1 MQLNQYYTDSNIS
14 DKLINSLE
22 IQYPNQAFDL
32 GFGSGELL
40 KSVKRRWSK
49 VRLAGADIDP
59 RNVSFAKTEA
69 LIDSVELDGFLENV
83 PNIILEKYGNIDIL
97 ISNPPFFQK
106 KISDNCLK
114 ILQSADLLDCISI
127 KNKTIPSE
135 LIFLAQNLRLL
146 SETGE
151 IGIILPAGLITGERW
166 KSLRSLLFI
175 KYNMKNIIQ
184 LPENSFNK
192 TEAQT
197 FMLIF
202 SKNNKLNK
210 DNITLSHVHKNK
222 KILIP
227 ISDAIERADFNYYEY
242 KKHSPNSLEVK
253 NNDFNILRG
262 NKSRVKLEA
271 DQIRHIHSTDFS
283 KNPLEVTLENSTHKD
298 IKFCEKGD
306 ILVARVGSRCVGR
319 IMYVSEGSLPISDC
333 VIVIR
338 AKNKRIRT
346 RIWKK
351 LCSSHFKEFLN
362 SSLLGVGPKYIT
374 HNIIKEFLTNGT
386 VKNATPS

>member
-1 MQLNQYYTDSNIS
+1 MQFNQYYTDSNIS

-49 VRLAGADIDP
+49 IRLAGADIDP
-59 RNVSFAKTEA
+59 KNVNFAKKEA
-69 LIDSVELDGFLENV
+69 LIDSVELDGFLENL

-106 KISDNCLK
+106 KISDNFLR
-114 ILQSADLLDCISI
+114 ILESADLLDCISM
-127 KNKTIPSE
+127 KSKTIPSE

-151 IGIILPAGLITGERW
+151 IGIILPAGLVTGERW
-166 KSLRSLLFI
+166 KVLRSLLFR

-184 LPENSFNK
+184 LPENSFK
-192 TEAQT
+192 QTEAQT

-202 SKNNKLNK
+202 SRSNQLNGGLV
-210 DNITLSHVHKNK
+210 TLSHINK
-222 KILIP
+222 TERIVIP
-227 ISDAIERADFNYYEY
+227 ICEAIERADYNYYEY
-242 KKHSPNSLEVK
+242 RRQSSNLLKVEAK
-253 NNDFNILRG
+253 DFDILRG
-262 NKSRVKLEA
+262 NKSRITLQA

-283 KNPLEVTLENSTHKD
+283 KNPSILTLTDNIHEN
-298 IKFCEKGD
+298 IKMCKTGD
-306 ILVARVGSRCVGR
+306 ILLARVGSRCVGR
-319 IMYVSEGSLPISDC
+319 IIFVSGGSLPISDC

-338 AKNKRIRT
+338 ASNKNTRIK
-346 RIWKK
+346 IWKK
-351 LCSSHFKEFLN
+351 LCSSHFQEFLN

-374 HNIIKEFLTNGT
+374 HNIVKEFLTNGT
-386 VKNATPS
+386 V

>member
-1 MQLNQYYTDSNIS
+1 MQFNQYYTDSNIS

-22 IQYPNQAFDL
+22 IQYPSQAFDL

-49 VRLAGADIDP
+49 IRLAGADIDP
-59 RNVSFAKTEA
+59 RNVNIAQKEA

-106 KISDNCLK
+106 KISDNCLR

-127 KNKTIPSE
+127 KSKTIPSE
-135 LIFLAQNLRLL
+135 LVFLAQNLRLL

-166 KSLRSLLFI
+166 KALRSLLFI
-175 KYNMKNIIQ
+175 RYNMKNIIQ
-184 LPENSFNK
+184 LPESSFSQ

-202 SKNNKLNK
+202 SKSNNLNNNK
-210 DNITLSHVHKNK
+210 ITLSHINKTK

-227 ISDAIERADFNYYEY
+227 ISEAVERADYNYYEY
-242 KKHSPNSLEVK
+242 RRRSSNLLKVEA
-253 NNDFNILRG
+253 NDFNILRG
-262 NKSRVKLEA
+262 NKSRVTLKENK
-271 DQIRHIHSTDFS
+271 IRHIHSTDFS
-283 KNPLEVTLENSTHKD
+283 KDPLMLTLANNIHED
-298 IKFCEKGD
+298 IKMCKTGD
-306 ILVARVGSRCVGR
+306 ILLARVGSRCVGR
-319 IMYVSEGSLPISDC
+319 IIYVSKGSLPISDC

-338 AKNKRIRT
+338 AKNKKTST

-351 LCSSHFKEFLN
+351 LCSSHFQEFLN

-374 HNIIKEFLTNGT
+374 HDIIKEFLTNGT
-386 VKNATPS
+386 VKNATSS

>member
-14 DKLINSLE
+14 DKLINCLE
-22 IQYPNQAFDL
+22 IQYPHQAFDL

-49 VRLAGADIDP
+49 IRLAGADIDP
-59 RNVSFAKTEA
+59 QNVSFAKKEA

-106 KISDNCLK
+106 RISDNCLK

-151 IGIILPAGLITGERW
+151 IGIILPAGLVTGERW
-166 KSLRSLLFI
+166 KALRSLLFI
-175 KYNMKNIIQ
+175 RYNMKNIIQ
-184 LPENSFNK
+184 LPESSFSQ

-202 SKNNKLNK
+202 SKSNNLN
-210 DNITLSHVHKNK
+210 NNVITLSHINKTK

-227 ISDAIERADFNYYEY
+227 ISEAIERADYNYYEY
-242 KKHSPNSLEVK
+242 KRHSPKVLKIETS
-253 NNDFNILRG
+253 DFKILRG
-262 NKSRVKLEA
+262 NKSRAKLKIY
-271 DQIRHIHSTDFS
+271 QIIHIHSTDFS
-283 KNPLEVTLENSTHKD
+283 KAPSVITLASNTYEGVKV
-298 IKFCEKGD
+298 CETGD

-338 AKNKRIRT
+338 AKNKKTRT
-346 RIWKK
+346 KIWEK
-351 LCSSHFKEFLN
+351 LCSPHFQEFLN
-362 SSLLGVGPKYIT
+362 NSLLGVGPKYIT
-374 HNIIKEFLTNGT
+374 HNIVKEFLTNGT
-386 VKNATPS
+386 VKYATSS

>member
-49 VRLAGADIDP
+49 IRLAGADIDP
-59 RNVSFAKTEA
+59 QNVSFAKSEA

-97 ISNPPFFQK
+97 VSNPPFFQK
-106 KISDNCLK
+106 RISDNCLK

-175 KYNMKNIIQ
+175 RYNMKNIIQ
-184 LPENSFNK
+184 LPENSFSQ

-202 SKNNKLNK
+202 SKNNELNK
-210 DNITLSHVHKNK
+210 NTIILSHVDKTK

-227 ISDAIERADFNYYEY
+227 ISDAVERADYNYYEY
-242 KKHSPNSLEVK
+242 KRQSPNLVK
-253 NNDFNILRG
+253 VETNDFNILRG
-262 NKSRVKLEA
+262 NKSRVKLKV

-283 KNPLEVTLENSTHKD
+283 KDPSVITLENNTHKD
-298 IKFCEKGD
+298 VKVCETGD

-338 AKNKRIRT
+338 AKSKKIRT

-351 LCSSHFKEFLN
+351 LCSSHFQEFLN

-386 VKNATPS
+386 VKNATSS

>member
-1 MQLNQYYTDSNIS
+1 MQFNQYYTDSNIS

-49 VRLAGADIDP
+49 IRLAGADIDP
-59 RNVSFAKTEA
+59 QNVNFAKKEA
-69 LIDSVELDGFLENV
+69 LIDSVELDGFLENL

-106 KISDNCLK
+106 KISDNCLR
-114 ILQSADLLDCISI
+114 ILESADLLDCISM
-127 KNKTIPSE
+127 KSKTIPSE

-151 IGIILPAGLITGERW
+151 IGIILPAGLVTGERW
-166 KSLRSLLFI
+166 KVLRSLLFR

-184 LPENSFNK
+184 LPENSFK
-192 TEAQT
+192 QTEAQT

-202 SKNNKLNK
+202 SISNQLNSGLV
-210 DNITLSHVHKNK
+210 TLSHINK
-222 KILIP
+222 TEKIVIP
-227 ISDAIERADFNYYEY
+227 ICEAIERADYNFYEY
-242 KKHSPNSLEVK
+242 RKHKSHFTKFEAT
-253 NNDFNILRG
+253 DFTVFRG
-262 NKSRVKLEA
+262 NTSRVKLKVN
-271 DQIRHIHSTDFS
+271 QIEHIHSTDFDKS
-283 KNPLEVTLENSTHKD
+283 PLMTTLVSNFHQD
-298 IKFCEKGD
+298 IKVCKASD

-319 IMYVSEGSLPISDC
+319 IMYVSAGSLPISDC

-338 AKNKRIRT
+338 AKNEKSRIK
-346 RIWKK
+346 IWKK
-351 LCSSHFKEFLN
+351 LCSPQFQEFLN

-374 HNIIKEFLTNGT
+374 HSLIKTFLTNGT
-386 VKNATPS
+386 VQNATSP